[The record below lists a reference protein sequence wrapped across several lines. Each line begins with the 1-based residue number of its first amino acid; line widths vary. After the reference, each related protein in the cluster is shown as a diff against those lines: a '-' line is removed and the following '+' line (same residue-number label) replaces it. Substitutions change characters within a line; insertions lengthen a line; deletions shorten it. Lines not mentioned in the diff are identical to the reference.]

1 MKRLFIVLCDVMV
14 VAMIITVIAGGVW
27 GVTAW
32 LKMPAAGPA
41 KTVCIIA
48 MVAAVAS
55 LIASYAVWARMPG
68 DSTED
73 ITNNINRQEAEK

>member
-1 MKRLFIVLCDVMV
+1 MKRLFIVLCDIMV
-14 VAMIITVIAGGVW
+14 AAVIIIVIAGGVW

-32 LKMPAAGPA
+32 FKMPAAGPA

-55 LIASYAVWARMPG
+55 LIASYAVWARMPD
-68 DSTED
+68 DSTE
-73 ITNNINRQEAEK
+73 EADK